1 LRPAILRAEYGRLG
15 NQLFQYSALASLQP
29 RVLLLQGFGSLF
41 EAFANVRA
49 RQISWPSGRS
59 LKRFDRRVGL
69 SPTLRRIVSTVDQD
83 RDTGSIV
90 VSGRGP
96 FLYCQ
101 RATFFQSPEYLDA
114 GLELEFREEV
124 TAVGEEFLERV
135 GLTGRPF
142 IFVHVRGGD
151 YRSWPS
157 KEAPAFV
164 PSEWLIR
171 SAETVLD
178 RHPGTSCVVLGD
190 DPEELERL
198 RLALGAHVSDLP
210 EASDLW
216 LMSASTAGVLS
227 ASSFSLWGSA
237 RAFYRAGAPGP
248 FIAPNYWINHRT
260 GEWGASNI
268 RHFEHLTFCDVLA

>member
-1 LRPAILRAEYGRLG
+1 LRPAILRAGYGRLG
-15 NQLFQYSALASLQP
+15 NQLFQYSALASLEP
-29 RVLLLQGFGSLF
+29 RILLLQGFESLF

-49 RQISWPSGRS
+49 RRISWPDGRS
-59 LKRFDRRVGL
+59 LKRFDRRVGG
-69 SPTLRRIVSTVDQD
+69 SPTLRRLVPTVEQD
-83 RDTGSIV
+83 RDTGSII

-96 FLYCQ
+96 LLYCR

-164 PSEWLIR
+164 PEEWLIR
-171 SAETVLD
+171 SAEAVLD
-178 RHPGTSCVVLGD
+178 RHPGLSCVVVGD
-190 DPEELERL
+190 DSEERERL
-198 RLALGAHVSDLP
+198 GLALGAHVSDLP

-216 LMSASTAGVLS
+216 LMSMSTAGVLS

-237 RAFYRAGAPGP
+237 RAFHRAGAPGP
-248 FIAPNYWINHRT
+248 FIAPNYWVNHRIR
-260 GEWGASNI
+260 EWGTSNI
-268 RHFEHLTFCDVLA
+268 RRFEHLTFNNVLV